1 LGGNIVL
8 KVKLNQFEKTRFWGR
23 DTGREIREKVIDS
36 WLKTEEDTLLLDF
49 TNVEIVDFSFSSEV
63 IAVIISRLSGELF
76 GKHVILTGLNS
87 FVKENVAMALEK
99 ADVCSVVWS
108 ETDNVCELIGKCSE
122 GLLQLFTLIRDFK
135 KTDSPSLASKLNTT
149 VQVVNNRLR
158 VLTNLGLVKRVET
171 TAPTGGKQYEY
182 YSII

>member
-1 LGGNIVL
+1 MLEI
-8 KVKLNQFEKTRFWGR
+8 KLNQFNKTRFWGR
-23 DTGREIREKVIDS
+23 DTGRDIREKIIDS

-49 TNVEIVDFSFSSEV
+49 TDVEIVDFSFSSEV

-76 GKHVILTGLNS
+76 GKHVVLTGMND

-99 ADVCSVVWS
+99 AEICSAVWS
-108 ETDNVCELIGKCSE
+108 GTGNVCELIGKCSD
-122 GLLQLFTLIRDFK
+122 GLVQLFTLIHTYK
-135 KTDSPSLASKLNTT
+135 KTDSPSLANTLNTT

-171 TAPTGGKQYEY
+171 TALTGGKQYEY
-182 YSII
+182 YSIV